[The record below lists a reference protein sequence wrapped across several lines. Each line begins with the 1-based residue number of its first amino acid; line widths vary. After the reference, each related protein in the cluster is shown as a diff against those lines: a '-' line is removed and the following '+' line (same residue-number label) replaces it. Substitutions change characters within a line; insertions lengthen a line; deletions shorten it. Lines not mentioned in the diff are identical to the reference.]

1 MSGKKKKIYRG
12 ATYSY
17 TKQFTYT
24 LSPPPPLTPKRLK
37 SQLTGHLV
45 STKPKAKGGDCSMEA
60 IVRGMAIIRRNT
72 LYSFFHRC

>member
-24 LSPPPPLTPKRLK
+24 LSPRPPPPLLTPKLLK

-45 STKPKAKGGDCSMEA
+45 STKRKTNNKDK
-60 IVRGMAIIRRNT
+60 N
-72 LYSFFHRC
+72 

>member
-24 LSPPPPLTPKRLK
+24 LSPPLSPKRLK

-45 STKPKAKGGDCSMEA
+45 STKRKTNSKDK
-60 IVRGMAIIRRNT
+60 N
-72 LYSFFHRC
+72 

>member
-24 LSPPPPLTPKRLK
+24 LSHPPPPLLTPKRLK

-45 STKPKAKGGDCSMEA
+45 STKRKTNNKDE
-60 IVRGMAIIRRNT
+60 N
-72 LYSFFHRC
+72 

>member
-17 TKQFTYT
+17 AKQFTYT
-24 LSPPPPLTPKRLK
+24 LPPPPPLLTPKRLK

-45 STKPKAKGGDCSMEA
+45 STKRKTNNKDK
-60 IVRGMAIIRRNT
+60 N
-72 LYSFFHRC
+72 

>member
-24 LSPPPPLTPKRLK
+24 LSHPPPLLTPKRLK

-45 STKPKAKGGDCSMEA
+45 STKRKTNNKDK
-60 IVRGMAIIRRNT
+60 N
-72 LYSFFHRC
+72 